1 MENIHGNLKKGIIQ
15 NLHKFCFALQMNMV
29 EDEFSAE
36 MDDYYQIPQQ
46 PNQPEILI
54 KVEKMKTESPI
65 IKSTPPS
72 NNFDFIPEENI
83 KKEKE
88 EFIDIPNQPMIN
100 LEGLNV
106 KDEAK
111 SSNGILFGDNENV
124 QVKVEIKEEP
134 MELNINPLV
143 EADDDKPSILKKSQ
157 IQEKTPP
164 NANSKKVIRIS
175 KKNEFTTKIIEQQH
189 RCYICEIL
197 CGTYPE
203 LKKHEFEHHNFTS
216 DDKTCRICQKSFVQN
231 HDLKKHIKRLHTDIK
246 NHQCD
251 QCELAFGI
259 SGDLQLHMRK
269 VHGLG
274 KKNVP
279 LKNMPNSLK

>member
-15 NLHKFCFALQMNMV
+15 NLHKFCFAFQMNMV

-54 KVEKMKTESPI
+54 KVENIKRESPI

-83 KKEKE
+83 KQEKE

-100 LEGLNV
+100 LEGLDV
-106 KDEAK
+106 KDDAK

-143 EADDDKPSILKKSQ
+143 EVDDDKPSILKKSQ
-157 IQEKTPP
+157 IHEKTLQ
-164 NANSKKVIRIS
+164 NTNSKKVIRIS

-189 RCYICEIL
+189 RCYICEII

-279 LKNMPNSLK
+279 VENMPNSLE

>member
-15 NLHKFCFALQMNMV
+15 NLHKFCFAFQMNMV

-54 KVEKMKTESPI
+54 KVDKIKSESPI

-83 KKEKE
+83 KQEKE

-100 LEGLNV
+100 LEGLDV
-106 KDEAK
+106 KDDAK

-143 EADDDKPSILKKSQ
+143 EVDDDKPSILKKSQ
-157 IQEKTPP
+157 IHEKTLQ
-164 NANSKKVIRIS
+164 NTNSKKVIRIS

-189 RCYICEIL
+189 RCYICEII

-279 LKNMPNSLK
+279 VENMPNSL

>member
-1 MENIHGNLKKGIIQ
+1 
-15 NLHKFCFALQMNMV
+15 MNMV

-36 MDDYYQIPQQ
+36 MDDYYQISQQ

-54 KVEKMKTESPI
+54 KVENIKTESPI

-83 KKEKE
+83 KKENE

-100 LEGLNV
+100 LEGLDV

-143 EADDDKPSILKKSQ
+143 EVDDDKPSILKKSQ
-157 IQEKTPP
+157 IHEKTLQ
-164 NANSKKVIRIS
+164 NTNSKKVIRIS

-189 RCYICEIL
+189 RCYICEII

-279 LKNMPNSLK
+279 VENMPNSLE

>member
-1 MENIHGNLKKGIIQ
+1 MEILKR
-15 NLHKFCFALQMNMV
+15 NNTYLHKFCFAFQMNMV

-54 KVEKMKTESPI
+54 KVENIKTESPI

-83 KKEKE
+83 KKENE

-100 LEGLNV
+100 LEGLDV

-111 SSNGILFGDNENV
+111 CSNGILFGDNENV

-143 EADDDKPSILKKSQ
+143 EVDDDKPSILKKSQ
-157 IQEKTPP
+157 IHKKT
-164 NANSKKVIRIS
+164 NSKKVIRIS

-189 RCYICEIL
+189 RCYICEII

-279 LKNMPNSLK
+279 VENMPNSL